1 MIIDQI
7 DLDYQVIKMSRTV
20 VKLLAG
26 GLVGGVALR
35 ILPCAVN
42 AKQLK
47 AVRGRSQQLAM
58 NKYRAMKGDATRLGV
73 NDIVVLTQEDGSLKA
88 SPLQVYIRITTKC
101 AQRFLRSPS
110 CLRFMSELT

>member
-1 MIIDQI
+1 MS
-7 DLDYQVIKMSRTV
+7 LTVIK
-20 VKLLAG
+20 LLGG

-47 AVRGRSQQLAM
+47 AVRGRTQQLAM

-73 NDIVVLTQEDGSLKA
+73 NDIVVLA
-88 SPLQVYIRITTKC
+88 
-101 AQRFLRSPS
+101 F
-110 CLRFMSELT
+110 